1 MFPTTRSARLPG
13 LYPSSNLSE
22 PKGLF
27 AMVKHVSTAKRDSS
41 LDFGGPQK
49 DNFEVQI
56 KAGVIKQVLSPSRAR
71 VRVG

>member
-1 MFPTTRSARLPG
+1 
-13 LYPSSNLSE
+13 
-22 PKGLF
+22 
-27 AMVKHVSTAKRDSS
+27 MVKHVSTAKRDSS